1 MVLPLACNVRFEKPS
16 VIIMKIEA
24 GWNLI
29 QRWGRRALSRAA
41 SIGSHFFVIVWLFN
55 INHIKVVHV
64 KDARE
69 AIRY

>member
-1 MVLPLACNVRFEKPS
+1 
-16 VIIMKIEA
+16 MKIEA

-55 INHIKVVHV
+55 INHK
-64 KDARE
+64 KGRARE
-69 AIRY
+69 RRPRSNPILEPLNNR